1 LNTDDFDASYIDQT
15 SDILQRYKPDIVFN
29 AVAYLG
35 IDPCENNP
43 ALAVKL
49 NCLHPGVLAELSNK
63 LNFVLVHVSTDA
75 VFNDEKRDVYVESD
89 LPNPV
94 NHYGMTKYAGDRF
107 VEAVSMGYY
116 ILRIPVLFGP
126 SGTTGQFVEKMLDR
140 MRESSDSIRV
150 SNDIISSP
158 TYSFDVAKVAL
169 ELIDQNQPFGL
180 YHVANQ
186 GVASLYDLM
195 SEIASELKLKGGI
208 EKASFHDFPFVGK
221 KNTYTPLASEKHD
234 SLRPWKEAVSD
245 YCRKLETIECV
256 SNLK

>member
-1 LNTDDFDASYIDQT
+1 MTIRTKKRVVILGHTGKLGRALYEVFQTDYEVIGLNTDDFDASYIDQT

-94 NHYGMTKYAGDRF
+94 NHYGMTKYETRQYGITKYGITGYGIT
-107 VEAVSMGYY
+107 EYCISKYWITNMGLQNMELQSM
-116 ILRIPVLFGP
+116 
-126 SGTTGQFVEKMLDR
+126 
-140 MRESSDSIRV
+140 
-150 SNDIISSP
+150 
-158 TYSFDVAKVAL
+158 
-169 ELIDQNQPFGL
+169 
-180 YHVANQ
+180 
-186 GVASLYDLM
+186 
-195 SEIASELKLKGGI
+195 
-208 EKASFHDFPFVGK
+208 
-221 KNTYTPLASEKHD
+221 
-234 SLRPWKEAVSD
+234 
-245 YCRKLETIECV
+245 
-256 SNLK
+256 